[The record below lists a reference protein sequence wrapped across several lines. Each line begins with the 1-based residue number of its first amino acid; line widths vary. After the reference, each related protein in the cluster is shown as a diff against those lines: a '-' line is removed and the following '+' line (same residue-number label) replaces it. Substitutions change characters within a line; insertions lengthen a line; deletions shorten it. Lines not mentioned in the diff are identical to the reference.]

1 MRSIIHNELTEHLK
15 ITNNMINSVSDLVE
29 KAAEDIIHS
38 LKTGNKILIC
48 GNGGSAAD
56 AQHIAAEIVGRYKT
70 ERKGLPA
77 IALTT
82 DSSILTAVG
91 NDFGFECL
99 FSRQLEALGEKGDV
113 LTVISTSGNSQN
125 LISCITAAR
134 DKDIKVVALLGNDG
148 GEIVSLADISIV
160 VESNITAR
168 IQEAHILIGHTICGG
183 VEQRLGLVPSE

>member
-1 MRSIIHNELTEHLK
+1 MWRNELKSHIEVFDSLWALEQK
-15 ITNNMINSVSDLVE
+15 ANEYVSLINST
-29 KAAEDIIHS
+29 
-38 LKTGNKILIC
+38 LKNGNKIFFV
-48 GNGGSAAD
+48 GNGGSASD
-56 AQHIAAEIVGRYKT
+56 AQHIATEFVVRYMNN
-70 ERKGLPA
+70 RRALPA

-168 IQEAHILIGHTICGG
+168 IQEAHIFILHHLIEN
-183 VEQRLGLVPSE
+183 VEKLIFEEF